1 MGAAQQRADDDQRL
15 IAIPLTPGW
24 FAVPDI
30 GGWRGV
36 SEDGTQTPPLL
47 TIEAV
52 MRAIA
57 AGWLVGVESVVAP
70 SVTHSFRRRSH
81 G

>member
-15 IAIPLTPGW
+15 TPIPLDPGW
-24 FAVPDI
+24 FAVPDA

-36 SEDGTQTPPLL
+36 SEEGEQTPPLL

-52 MRAIA
+52 RRAIGE
-57 AGWLVGVESVVAP
+57 GWLVGVESVVAP
-70 SVTHSFRRRSH
+70 RVTHIFRRRT
-81 G
+81 